1 MDQLNTLSNALYTA
15 DASRRLEH
23 KCLAT
28 HSLTSAQLMIRAANA
43 ALATLLDYWPR
54 TTTIHVFCGAGNNGG
69 DGYTLAALA
78 AKRGLQATVWQLTSS
93 ETSKPYQYA
102 LQEGV
107 DIKQFTAASWRS
119 TLLNSDTSSP
129 PQLPVIIDA
138 LLGIGSRGALRE
150 SFCLAVAAINQAQW
164 PVFALDIPTG
174 INADTGA
181 FLGVE
186 EPGKKTAIK
195 ADATIS
201 FITRKIGN
209 YIGEG
214 RNYAGKLFF
223 SDLDVVDA
231 SHFSHAL
238 DELAEVTLEDSIKA
252 TAHIIDHNFFLSMM
266 PTRAPDSHK
275 GSFGHVLVIGGDQG
289 FGGAPLMAAQMASRT
304 GAGLVSVATAVM
316 NSSTMNARQ
325 PELMAVGV
333 ASGQALLPL
342 LIQPTVLVVG
352 PGLGQSSW
360 SEQLLYHVLGE
371 ISSQKKCV
379 IDADALNLLATAK
392 LSLPVDSITGKA
404 ATWILTPHPGEAA
417 RLLDTSIEIIQADR
431 LAAITALQK
440 KYGGTVVLKGAGSLV
455 LTNDGQLFV
464 CNAGNAGMATGGMG
478 DVLSGLIAGLL
489 AQGLTSADAACLGV
503 VLHAMAGDLAV
514 AESGMRG
521 LLATDLIPYVRQ
533 LLNDKVNA

>member
-1 MDQLNTLSNALYTA
+1 
-15 DASRRLEH
+15 
-23 KCLAT
+23 
-28 HSLTSAQLMIRAANA
+28 
-43 ALATLLDYWPR
+43 
-54 TTTIHVFCGAGNNGG
+54 
-69 DGYTLAALA
+69 
-78 AKRGLQATVWQLTSS
+78 
-93 ETSKPYQYA
+93 
-102 LQEGV
+102 
-107 DIKQFTAASWRS
+107 
-119 TLLNSDTSSP
+119 
-129 PQLPVIIDA
+129 
-138 LLGIGSRGALRE
+138 
-150 SFCLAVAAINQAQW
+150 
-164 PVFALDIPTG
+164 
-174 INADTGA
+174 
-181 FLGVE
+181 
-186 EPGKKTAIK
+186 
-195 ADATIS
+195 
-201 FITRKIGN
+201 
-209 YIGEG
+209 
-214 RNYAGKLFF
+214 
-223 SDLDVVDA
+223 
-231 SHFSHAL
+231 
-238 DELAEVTLEDSIKA
+238 
-252 TAHIIDHNFFLSMM
+252 
-266 PTRAPDSHK
+266 
-275 GSFGHVLVIGGDQG
+275 
-289 FGGAPLMAAQMASRT
+289 MAAQMASRT
-304 GAGLVSVATAVM
+304 VAGLVSVATAVM
-316 NSSTMNARQ
+316 NSSTMIARQ

-342 LIQPTVLVVG
+342 LIKPTVLVVG